1 MTNAALI
8 LPGIVGWVLGT
19 ETPRDVPHALG
30 FCVHTFGSLK
40 SFCKFVPLS
49 HKHLSG
55 RGLSFYIPLSPSLI
69 FISLVGSCYEVD

>member
-1 MTNAALI
+1 MCHMR
-8 LPGIVGWVLGT
+8 WVS
-19 ETPRDVPHALG
+19 
-30 FCVHTFGSLK
+30 VHMFGSLK

-55 RGLSFYIPLSPSLI
+55 RGLSFYILLSPSLI